1 MIERLEKDLKE
12 KEILEDFDPT
22 DRDPNA
28 KGGLTRTSYAMG
40 KGPVLPSDE
49 DPINPFQPKPTGPV
63 LPDKSMMAMD
73 DTPSFELE
81 DFPKLLD
88 EFELEFGRKPVSI
101 DELKRYF
108 KIKYG
113 SDRLSELENSDRFQ
127 AKAGGLAGI
136 INL

>member
-1 MIERLEKDLKE
+1 
-12 KEILEDFDPT
+12 
-22 DRDPNA
+22 
-28 KGGLTRTSYAMG
+28 MG

-63 LPDKSMMAMD
+63 LPDKSKMAMD

-81 DFPKLLD
+81 ELKLLID
-88 EFELEFGRKPVSI
+88 EFKEDNGRSPVSI

-113 SDRLSELENSDRFQ
+113 SDRLSELETSGRIQ
-127 AKAGGLAGI
+127 AASGGLAEI
-136 INL
+136 LKV